1 MAGFGSTLLNLSIE
15 TVKIMLLVFLMMVI
29 VDLLNIWTKG
39 KLSRFLRN
47 GPKIKQYI
55 TASSLGAL
63 PGCYGAF
70 TNVSLYVHGLISL
83 GALTGA
89 MAAASGDEAFV
100 MLALFPKTAIV
111 LIIILFILGI
121 LVGWIVDEVIVKVKF
136 KTCIDC
142 KEQQIHSHK
151 RGFLHYLKEHI
162 WKHILR
168 KHLWKT
174 GLWTFGA
181 LLFVEFGVQYL
192 HLNSFSTQYPLLL
205 LLFAALLGLITESG
219 PHMIF
224 ISLFANGIIPFSVLF
239 TSAFVQDGHGMLPM
253 LAYSVKDS
261 VLIKAMNLGIG
272 TSLGL
277 ILFFMGF

>member
-70 TNVSLYVHGLISL
+70 TNVSLYVHGLISF

-205 LLFAALLGLITESG
+205 LLFAALLGLIPESG

>member
-205 LLFAALLGLITESG
+205 LLFAALLGLIPESG